1 MVKKYLIIICFIVC
15 SNLAYSQTTEQDSIP
30 LTANDLALDTSIN
43 YDDLFNEFDL
53 FLDSLLAPRS
63 YFLANLSVGQGYFN
77 FSNKT
82 NTKISV
88 VQKFTWSPSIGYYSK
103 NGLGLTLTGYMVN
116 DSPRLNLYQVSFSP
130 SYDFLKNK
138 NIAAGISYMR
148 FFTKDS
154 LRFYVSPLQNEVN
167 GYFLW
172 RKAWLQ
178 PGIAASYGWGS
189 RTEYKKRV
197 RFLER
202 LRIRA
207 LIITTTEESVADFSL
222 TASVRHNFYWLNIFS
237 KKDYFRVTPQLS
249 FSSGTQ
255 KFGFNQTTGTYGA
268 TRTNILYNAGSVNLD
283 DELKFQPVSLT
294 LYLRNEYSIG
304 KFFIQPQFI
313 VDYYFPAK
321 DKKLTTLFSVNTGFM
336 F

>member
-1 MVKKYLIIICFIVC
+1 MVKKYLLITGFLIVA
-15 SNLAYSQTTEQDSIP
+15 NLCYSQTTEKDSIP

-43 YDDLFNEFDL
+43 YDDLFNDLDL

-77 FSNKT
+77 FSNKN
-82 NTKISV
+82 NTKINV
-88 VQKFTWSPSIGYYSK
+88 VQKFTWSPSVGYYAKS
-103 NGLGLTLTGYMVN
+103 GLGLTLTGYMID
-116 DSPRLNLYQVSFSP
+116 DSLRLRLYQVSFNP
-130 SYDFLKNK
+130 SFDYLRNR
-138 NIAAGISYMR
+138 NLAAGISYMR
-148 FFTKDS
+148 YFTRDT

-178 PGIAASYGWGS
+178 PGIAASFGWGS
-189 RTEYKKRV
+189 RTEYKKQL
-197 RFLER
+197 RFLQR

-222 TASVRHNFYWLNIFS
+222 TTSVRHNFYWLNIFS
-237 KKDYFRVTPQLS
+237 AKDFIRFTPQLS

-283 DELKFQPVSLT
+283 DKLKFQPLSLT
-294 LYLRNEYSIG
+294 LNLRNEYSIG
-304 KFFIQPQFI
+304 KFFIQPQLIF
-313 VDYYFPAK
+313 DYYFPAK
-321 DKKLTTLFSVNTGFM
+321 DKNLTTLFSVNTGFM

>member
-15 SNLAYSQTTEQDSIP
+15 SNLANSQTPEQDSIP

-202 LRIRA
+202 LRMPGPDNYYHR
-207 LIITTTEESVADFSL
+207 
-222 TASVRHNFYWLNIFS
+222 
-237 KKDYFRVTPQLS
+237 
-249 FSSGTQ
+249 G
-255 KFGFNQTTGTYGA
+255 
-268 TRTNILYNAGSVNLD
+268 
-283 DELKFQPVSLT
+283 
-294 LYLRNEYSIG
+294 IG
-304 KFFIQPQFI
+304 C
-313 VDYYFPAK
+313 
-321 DKKLTTLFSVNTGFM
+321 
-336 F
+336 